1 MSITLSCECHCLESN
16 TFSKF
21 LFPLEVLG
29 IFPTYVK
36 RYFQEQ
42 QWSAFFFRAQVSHI
56 LLFLRMLVS
65 DRSKIRVW
73 KRYLFQNFSCY
84 GSFWY
89 VSTLRKKVYLAAP
102 VKDLFLYGS
111 NNSDSVVFR
120 NAGFGESQFENNT
133 FSIICFAM
141 EIWRIC
147 LSYVLRYFQEPQ
159 WSAFSVRAQISQ
171 ILLFSRMLILE
182 WSKITV

>member
-120 NAGFGESQFENNT
+120 NAGFGEIKGHSLR
-133 FSIICFAM
+133 II
-141 EIWRIC
+141 
-147 LSYVLRYFQEPQ
+147 SFQ
-159 WSAFSVRAQISQ
+159 
-171 ILLFSRMLILE
+171 
-182 WSKITV
+182 